1 MNKGLKGLR
10 IMAWGVTAVVV
21 AFTLVDGAADAF
33 AVDGA
38 VEVRMVTLAPM
49 GTSPHVELLKMGE
62 RWQKASNGR
71 VKANVIASYRAGGEG
86 AIVDKMRVGG
96 VDAGLMTMVGLS
108 KVDPGVNAVSNIPM
122 IFQSLEEVDY
132 IQERLGGELARSLEQ
147 KGYVVLFWTDIGWCR
162 YFSVQPIV
170 HPNDLKRMKVFV
182 WAGNPDQVEIMKDWG
197 THPVSLEPADIFS
210 SLSTGMID
218 VISATP
224 FSANAGQY
232 AVVAKNMLQ
241 INWTPLAGGAIVHK
255 RVWDKVPAD
264 CRQDLLKIAEDLG
277 KAIKAS
283 GRKESEEAVE
293 AMKRKQ
299 GLKVCLPSPQVNEEW
314 RQAVKAVYPK
324 IRGTMVP
331 VEMFDKVEGLLRER
345 RTQQGGGG

>member
-1 MNKGLKGLR
+1 
-10 IMAWGVTAVVV
+10 
-21 AFTLVDGAADAF
+21 
-33 AVDGA
+33 
-38 VEVRMVTLAPM
+38 
-49 GTSPHVELLKMGE
+49 
-62 RWQKASNGR
+62 
-71 VKANVIASYRAGGEG
+71 
-86 AIVDKMRVGG
+86 
-96 VDAGLMTMVGLS
+96 
-108 KVDPGVNAVSNIPM
+108 
-122 IFQSLEEVDY
+122 
-132 IQERLGGELARSLEQ
+132 
-147 KGYVVLFWTDIGWCR
+147 
-162 YFSVQPIV
+162 
-170 HPNDLKRMKVFV
+170 MKVFV
-182 WAGNPDQVEIMKDWG
+182 WAGSLDQVEIMKDWG
-197 THPVSLEPADIFS
+197 TRPVSLEPADIFS

-232 AVVAKNMLQ
+232 AVVAKNMLE

-331 VEMFDKVEGLLRER
+331 VEMFDKVERLLRER